1 MKSFKTFIDEAI
13 KRSFGFSAGVGS
25 DTFQKP
31 AEDSVKNM
39 SDLADPE
46 ILKRVNSFVSG
57 IADAEYIQP
66 MAAVEQLRSKLE
78 ALGLSFGDVQM
89 EGKSGSVSLDVVR
102 EGNSLNLL
110 KHEVIEKKISKKAAS
125 IDSKDSTK
133 KTTAAKK
140 TAAAKKTTAAKM
152 K

>member
-46 ILKRVNSFVSG
+46 ILKRVNSFVSA

-89 EGKSGSVSLDVVR
+89 EGKSGSVSLDVIR
-102 EGNSLNLL
+102 FGGRYGEDGSGEIINDDGISHQKSGGL
-110 KHEVIEKKISKKAAS
+110 KLKLRYETLENGACKVYAELK
-125 IDSKDSTK
+125 
-133 KTTAAKK
+133 
-140 TAAAKKTTAAKM
+140 
-152 K
+152 